1 MDYDMINNM
10 KVKEL
15 KIFLRQR
22 GLKVSGKKVELVART
37 FSAYE
42 NNVKVVKTAVEIEEE
57 LQAE

>member
-1 MDYDMINNM
+1 MINNM

-37 FSAYE
+37 FSANE

>member
-1 MDYDMINNM
+1 MINNM